1 MKLTT
6 VRISPLLHNLLL
18 SASVIVIIA
27 GMRAAAPLLSPLLL
41 ALFLAMLLYPPYRWL
56 LNRGIPTWL
65 TVSLMIGGV
74 LLAGVCILALLWLSI
89 EQLRT
94 NLFLYASRLTSQTAR
109 LQLWLETLGVDAPQL
124 LTQELLDRQLIIS
137 STAGL
142 LTVIGSL
149 LSTTFFVLVA
159 TIFLLLQ
166 TTHLSLRLAGEVDT
180 HDFLSTQ
187 ALQVAQRVAHF
198 FSIRV
203 RVNLVVA
210 AGITLWLLILGVDLA
225 ILWGILS
232 FFLGFVMYVGLAIA
246 ALFPALLALAESGPI
261 VALLV
266 VIGFFV
272 INVGIE
278 NVLAPAMMAQ
288 GLNIAP
294 VVALA
299 SLLFWVWVLGPLGF
313 ILAIPLTVIVVMI
326 LASYNET
333 QWLVPLL
340 TMENP
345 PGIELDKTTGLD
357 KTSGTEPV
365 EPGTLP
371 GTVQNGPELEQSA

>member
-27 GMRAAAPLLSPLLL
+27 GMRAASPLLSPLLL

-65 TVSLMIGGV
+65 TVSLTLGAV
-74 LLAGVCILALLWLSI
+74 LLVGISTLGLLWISI

-94 NLFLYASRLTSQTAR
+94 NLFLYASRLTSQAAR
-109 LQLWLETLGVDAPQL
+109 FQLWLETMGVDAPQL

-137 STAGL
+137 STASL
-142 LTVIGSL
+142 LTVLGSL

-166 TTHLSLRLAGEVDT
+166 TTHLSTRFAGEVET

-210 AGITLWLLILGVDLA
+210 AGITLWLLILDVDLA

-246 ALFPALLALAESGPI
+246 ALFPALLGLAESGPL

-313 ILAIPLTVIVVMI
+313 VLAIPLTVIVVMI

-340 TMENP
+340 TMDNP
-345 PGIELDKTTGLD
+345 PGIELDKKVEPD
-357 KTSGTEPV
+357 PVGTEPA
-365 EPGTLP
+365 PGAVP
-371 GTVQNGPELEQSA
+371 GGPVQNGPELEQSA

>member
-1 MKLTT
+1 MNLRT

-27 GMRAAAPLLSPLLL
+27 GMRAASPLLSPLLL
-41 ALFLAMLLYPPYRWL
+41 ALFLALLLYPAYQWL

-65 TVSLMIGGV
+65 TVFLMVGGI
-74 LLAGVCILALLWLSI
+74 LLAGVGTLALLWLSI

-94 NLFLYASRLTSQTAR
+94 NLFLYASRLTAQAGR
-109 LQLWLETLGVDAPQL
+109 FQLWLEAMGVDVPQL
-124 LTQELLDRQLIIS
+124 LTRELLNRQLVIS
-137 STAGL
+137 STTGL
-142 LTVIGSL
+142 LTTIGSL

-166 TTHLSLRLAGEVDT
+166 TTHLSARFQSDLKS
-180 HDFLSTQ
+180 HDVLSAQ

-225 ILWGILS
+225 VLWGILA

-246 ALFPALLALAESGPI
+246 ALFPALLALAETGPTAM
-261 VALLV
+261 VLV
-266 VIGFFV
+266 IAGFFF
-272 INVGIE
+272 INVGVE

-288 GLNIAP
+288 GLNLAP
-294 VVALA
+294 VVTLA

-326 LASYNET
+326 LASYSET

-340 TMENP
+340 TMDRP
-345 PGIELDKTTGLD
+345 PGIEPPM
-357 KTSGTEPV
+357 EPLGSEQLGGAESNAV
-365 EPGTLP
+365 ESAVP
-371 GTVQNGPELEQSA
+371 VNGSEMEQGA

>member
-27 GMRAAAPLLSPLLL
+27 GMRAASPLLGPLML
-41 ALFLAMLLYPPYRWL
+41 ALFLAMLLYPAYQWL

-65 TVSLMIGGV
+65 TVSLMIVGILLVGV
-74 LLAGVCILALLWLSI
+74 GTIALLWLSI

-94 NLFLYASRLTSQTAR
+94 NLFLYASRLTAQAGR
-109 LQLWLETLGVDAPQL
+109 FQLWLEALGVDAPRL
-124 LTQELLDRQLIIS
+124 LTQELLNRQLVIS
-137 STAGL
+137 TTTGL
-142 LTVIGSL
+142 LTTVGSL

-166 TTHLSLRLAGEVDT
+166 STHLSARFENDLESHNV
-180 HDFLSTQ
+180 LSTQ

-210 AGITLWLLILGVDLA
+210 AGITLWLLVLGVDLA
-225 ILWGILS
+225 VLWGILA

-246 ALFPALLALAESGPI
+246 ALFPALLALAETGPTTLI
-261 VALLV
+261 LV
-266 VIGFFV
+266 IAGFFI
-272 INVGIE
+272 INVAVE

-288 GLNIAP
+288 GLNLAP
-294 VVALA
+294 VVTLA

-340 TMENP
+340 TMDRP
-345 PGIELDKTTGLD
+345 PGIDPKSVVD
-357 KTSGTEPV
+357 VPV
-365 EPGTLP
+365 P
-371 GTVQNGPELEQSA
+371 VNGSEMEQGA

>member
-1 MKLTT
+1 MKQTT

-27 GMRAAAPLLSPLLL
+27 GMRAASPLLSPLLL
-41 ALFLAMLLYPPYRWL
+41 ALFLAMLLYPAYQWL
-56 LNRGIPTWL
+56 LNRGIPSWL

-74 LLAGVCILALLWLSI
+74 LLAGICILGLLWLSI

-94 NLFLYASRLTSQTAR
+94 NLFLYASRLTGQAGR
-109 LQLWLETLGVDAPQL
+109 LQQWLEALGVDAPQL
-124 LTQELLDRQLIIS
+124 LTQELLNHQVVVS
-137 STAGL
+137 TTAGL
-142 LTVIGSL
+142 LTTVGSL

-166 TTHLSLRLAGEVDT
+166 TTHLSGRIDGGLENRNL
-180 HDFLSTQ
+180 LSTQ

-198 FSIRV
+198 FAIRV
-203 RVNLVVA
+203 RVNLLVA
-210 AGITLWLLILGVDLA
+210 SGITLWLLILGVDLA
-225 ILWGILS
+225 ILWGILA

-246 ALFPALLALAESGPI
+246 ALFPALLALAETGPLWAFLVI
-261 VALLV
+261 V
-266 VIGFFV
+266 GFFV
-272 INVGIE
+272 INVGVE

-288 GLNIAP
+288 GLNLAP
-294 VVALA
+294 VVTLA

-326 LASYNET
+326 VASYSET

-340 TMENP
+340 TMERP
-345 PGIELDKTTGLD
+345 PGIEPQE
-357 KTSGTEPV
+357 TSEPAPAVNSTEM
-365 EPGTLP
+365 
-371 GTVQNGPELEQSA
+371 EQHAS

>member
-1 MKLTT
+1 MKITT

-18 SASVIVIIA
+18 SATVIVIVA
-27 GMRAAAPLLSPLLL
+27 GMRAASPLLSPLLL
-41 ALFLAMLLYPPYRWL
+41 ALFLALLLYPPYKWL
-56 LNRGIPTWL
+56 LHRGIPTWL

-74 LLAGVCILALLWLSI
+74 LLVGVCILALLWLSI

-94 NLFLYASRLTSQTAR
+94 NIFLYASRLTGQIAR
-109 LQLWLETLGVDAPQL
+109 LQLWLELIGVDAPRL
-124 LTQELLDRQLIIS
+124 LTQELLNRQLLIS
-137 STAGL
+137 TTAGL

-159 TIFLLLQ
+159 TVFLLLQ
-166 TTHLSLRLAGEVDT
+166 ATHLSTRFTAEMET
-180 HDFLSTQ
+180 HNFLSDQ
-187 ALQVAQRVAHF
+187 ALEVAQRVAHF

-225 ILWGILS
+225 VLWGILA
-232 FFLGFVMYVGLAIA
+232 FFLGFVMYVGLAVA
-246 ALFPALLALAESGPI
+246 ALFPTLLALAESGPI
-261 VALLV
+261 WALLV

-288 GLNIAP
+288 GLNLAP

-313 ILAIPLTVIVVMI
+313 VLAIPLTVIVVMI

-340 TMENP
+340 TMKHP
-345 PGIELDKTTGLD
+345 PGIELDAVKPREAV
-357 KTSGTEPV
+357 S
-365 EPGTLP
+365 
-371 GTVQNGPELEQSA
+371 NGPEVEQHA